1 MALKDLF
8 RRKETEAAGDMIAAE
23 PNLADDTDI
32 PVKAAVDSKT
42 ISKATALLNKY
53 KSGKANLENK
63 LKANEEYW
71 KMRQWDRSV
80 GGAKVKG
87 NNPDYNVTATPWLHT
102 CIESRH
108 ADAMDSYPTCNFR
121 PRQKDD
127 EREAKMLSAIVPV
140 ILAQNHFEETYDKV
154 SRDTLKHGT
163 GVYGV
168 FWDAHAHNGL
178 GDIAV
183 RPISLL
189 NLFWEPGIT
198 DIQESSSV
206 FHTALVDNDV
216 LEQRYPQT
224 KHKLGGKSIAIANFM
239 YDDSVDTSH
248 KSVVVDWYYHKVN
261 AMGQRVL
268 HYCKFVNDVV
278 LYSSENEPETA
289 ETGFYQHG
297 KYPFVVQALYPVE
310 GTICGYGLTDIG
322 KGTQLQID
330 QMNKAIVD
338 NAEEGA
344 AARYFVKN
352 TGAVNEKEFADKT
365 KKLVHVEGALNEE
378 NIRPID
384 TPALASIYPN
394 YLSAKVDELKF
405 CTANQD
411 VNNGAAP
418 SGVTSGSAIAA
429 LQESSGKH
437 ARSSNRTFHRSY
449 RNVVYQ
455 IVELI
460 RQFYNQP
467 RQFRIAPDGMRE
479 QFVNYSNA
487 GLVPQQQMLGGQ
499 PNGFRIPE
507 FDIDITTEKA
517 NPYKKL
523 ERNELMLQFYNLGI
537 FNPQNSDTAI
547 ALLSNMDFDGK
558 DDLIAQIKQNGTLLD
573 LLLSFQKIALQLAKG
588 ADPALAHKLAQL
600 IMQVTGKQP
609 NPAISGDVEAEMPSA
624 EGEEHPFVERSRAAA
639 RNSTEA
645 E

>member
-1 MALKDLF
+1 MAFRDLF
-8 RRKETEAAGDMIAAE
+8 RRKEAEPAGDMIAAE
-23 PNLADDTDI
+23 PNLQEDGAY
-32 PVKAAVDSKT
+32 PLKAAVDDKA
-42 ISKATALLNKY
+42 IAKATVLLNKY
-53 KSGKANLENK
+53 KGGKANLENK

-71 KMRQWDRSV
+71 KMTQWDKSV
-80 GGAKVKG
+80 GNAKVRGENSEYK
-87 NNPDYNVTATPWLHT
+87 VTATPWLHT

-121 PRQKDD
+121 PRQEDD
-127 EREAKMLSAIVPV
+127 KQEANRLTAIVPV
-140 ILAQNHFEETYDKV
+140 ILAQNHFEETYDKI

-168 FWDAHAHNGL
+168 FWDPHKHNGL

-183 RPISLL
+183 RPVSLL
-189 NLFWEPGIT
+189 NLFWEPGVT
-198 DIQESSSV
+198 DIQESANV
-206 FHTALVDNDV
+206 FHTVLVDNDV

-224 KHKLGGKSIAIANFM
+224 KHKLGGKNIAVSKFM

-248 KSVVVDWYYHKVN
+248 KSVVVDWYYHKIN
-261 AMGQRVL
+261 RQGQRVL
-268 HYCKFVNDVV
+268 HYCKYVNDVV
-278 LYSSENEPETA
+278 LYSSENEPDTA

-297 KYPFVVQALYPVE
+297 QYPFVVQALYPVE
-310 GTICGYGLTDIG
+310 GTICGYGLTDVG

-330 QMNKAIVD
+330 LMNKAIVD

-352 TGAVNEKEFADKT
+352 NGTVNEKEFADKT

-437 ARSSNRTFHRSY
+437 ARSSNRTFHRAY
-449 RNVVYQ
+449 RDVVYQ
-455 IVELI
+455 IIELI

-467 RQFRIAPDGMRE
+467 RQFRIAPDGMKE

-487 GLVPQQQMLGGQ
+487 GIVPQQQMLGGQ
-499 PNGFRIPE
+499 PMGFRIPE

-537 FNPQNSDTAI
+537 FNPQNSDMSI
-547 ALLSNMDFDGK
+547 ALLSNMDFDGR
-558 DDLIAQIKQNGTLLD
+558 DDLITQIKQNGTMFD
-573 LLLSFQKIALQLAKG
+573 LLLRFQKLALQLAQG
-588 ADPALAHKLAQL
+588 ADPDLAHKVAQL
-600 IMQVTGKQP
+600 ILQVTGQP
-609 NPAISGDVEAEMPSA
+609 AAAPMAGEEEIPTA
-624 EGEEHPFVERSRAAA
+624 EGEEHPFVEKSRAQA